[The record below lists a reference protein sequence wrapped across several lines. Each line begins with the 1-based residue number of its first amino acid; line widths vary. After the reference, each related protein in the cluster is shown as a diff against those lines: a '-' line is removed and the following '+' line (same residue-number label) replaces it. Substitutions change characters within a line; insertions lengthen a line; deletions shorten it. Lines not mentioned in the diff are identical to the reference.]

1 MCTTYAVKSRRSGG
15 TAQSRRYWY
24 YTSKASGSED
34 RDSSERLPAGEI
46 ERLVLN
52 SLKSHLGDKA
62 WLTRQIASAVDPETS
77 VLTEI
82 LRAAV
87 AWRAQAAV
95 TNIDT
100 EPKYLNGL
108 IDRIDAKQ
116 GQVSVRIDLAALLP
130 AEKFQQP
137 IHTAFEIS
145 FQKRQNGRAKPI
157 VIAPPDAPQPDQDLI
172 NLVADARRW
181 SAELLDGSS
190 CTIRQIED
198 REGLRSGSVSRI
210 LPLAWLAPDISA
222 AILDGRQPAHLTAKI
237 LRDIPN
243 LPLDWQ
249 DQRKI
254 LGLPHQ

>member
-1 MCTTYAVKSRRSGG
+1 MADLGPTKSTIQLPVLKPRRKLWNKGRLIGQKRSLVAKQDWAIRAFLELAGNL
-15 TAQSRRYWY
+15 
-24 YTSKASGSED
+24 
-34 RDSSERLPAGEI
+34 RDSALFNLA
-46 ERLVLN
+46 
-52 SLKSHLGDKA
+52 
-62 WLTRQIASAVDPETS
+62 
-77 VLTEI
+77 
-82 LRAAV
+82 
-87 AWRAQAAV
+87 
-95 TNIDT
+95 
-100 EPKYLNGL
+100 

-116 GQVSVRIDLAALLP
+116 GQVSARINLAALLP

-145 FQKRQNGRAKPI
+145 FQKRRNGRAKPVI
-157 VIAPPDAPQPDQDLI
+157 IAPLGAPQPDQDI
-172 NLVADARRW
+172 IYLVADATRW
-181 SAELLDGSS
+181 SAKLLDGRS

-198 REGLRSGSVSRI
+198 REGLRSGSVSRM

-254 LGLPHQ
+254 LGFPHQ